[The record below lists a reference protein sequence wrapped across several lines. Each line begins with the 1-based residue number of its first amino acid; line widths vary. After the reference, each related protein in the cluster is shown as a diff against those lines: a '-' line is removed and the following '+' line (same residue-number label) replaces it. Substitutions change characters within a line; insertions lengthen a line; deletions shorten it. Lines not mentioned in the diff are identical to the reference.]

1 VSSEVLGRS
10 NALLELD
17 VVTTEPFGRNRAEI
31 GLDLAAAFAVIA
43 LYVVGV
49 WSVVVLVE
57 ALA

>member
-1 VSSEVLGRS
+1 
-10 NALLELD
+10 
-17 VVTTEPFGRNRAEI
+17 VTTEPFGRNRAEI

-43 LYVVGV
+43 LYIVGV